1 VTYPLIDL
9 ATPTEL
15 VFEWGWLLVTRANFV
30 VYVLL
35 VAVFVLGATVRLPGV
50 KREIEAVERA
60 NAGGGEEAGR

>member
-1 VTYPLIDL
+1 MNVPVIDL
-9 ATPTEL
+9 ATPTGL

-35 VAVFVLGATVRLPGV
+35 LAVFVLGATVRLPGV

-60 NAGGGEEAGR
+60 RVDGEEAGR

>member
-1 VTYPLIDL
+1 MNVPVIDL
-9 ATPTEL
+9 ATPTGL

-60 NAGGGEEAGR
+60 RVVGEEAGR

>member
-1 VTYPLIDL
+1 MEYPLIDL
-9 ATPTEL
+9 ATPTGL

-35 VAVFVLGATVRLPGV
+35 LAVFVLGATVRLPGV

-60 NAGGGEEAGR
+60 RVDCEEAGR

>member
-1 VTYPLIDL
+1 MNVPVIDL
-9 ATPTEL
+9 ATPTGL

-60 NAGGGEEAGR
+60 RVDGEEAGR

>member
-1 VTYPLIDL
+1 MNVPVIDL
-9 ATPTEL
+9 ATPTGL

-60 NAGGGEEAGR
+60 HVDGEEAGR